1 MYTNTRPSL
10 CNPGIAKLLL
20 VIRRAI
26 AQLLLLAF
34 CCFTLEV
41 GVADVHDGD
50 ASAEEIAQLAGG
62 VVNVPANDGP
72 TDVPQQEQGSGH
84 IHACHCT
91 HAHGTLNP
99 AGGVAAEE
107 FANSRR
113 PHRFLA
119 LIPDVVAL
127 DVQVRPPIA

>member
-1 MYTNTRPSL
+1 MYNNPRHSL
-10 CNPGIAKLLL
+10 CNPGPAKLLL
-20 VIRRAI
+20 VIRRAV

-50 ASAEEIAQLAGG
+50 ASAEEIAQLAGS
-62 VVNVPANDGP
+62 VVDVAPDDGATNPPQPEPASDH
-72 TDVPQQEQGSGH
+72 V
-84 IHACHCT
+84 HACHCT

-99 AGGVAAEE
+99 SGALAAEE
-107 FANSRR
+107 YPHSDS
-113 PHRFLA
+113 PHRFA
-119 LIPDVVAL
+119 AIIPDAVAF